1 MNGDEKRIV
10 MVAIVMA
17 FLCGS
22 LLTYTLPLIE
32 PLFHVERVADSSTQ
46 LSEVGTQNHINQI
59 RVYTVNF
66 NRGD

>member
-59 RVYTVNF
+59 GLYRLDL